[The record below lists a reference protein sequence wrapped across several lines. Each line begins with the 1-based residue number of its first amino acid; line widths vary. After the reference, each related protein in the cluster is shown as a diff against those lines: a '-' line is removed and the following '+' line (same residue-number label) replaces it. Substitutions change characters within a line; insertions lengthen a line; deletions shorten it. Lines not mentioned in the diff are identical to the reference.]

1 MNEQNLCVNNL
12 SVSFSGDNGKVI
24 AVDDVSFTIEKG
36 KILGV
41 IGESGCGK
49 STLALSIM
57 QLLPERISKIE
68 QGQILFN
75 GNDLS
80 KFKEGQLENLRGNE
94 ISMIFQEP
102 MTSLNPL
109 FKIGRQIGEPLK
121 IHKHLH
127 GRALKEKVIEIL
139 KTVHIPNPEK
149 IYDAYPHNL
158 SGGMRQRVMIAMAL
172 SCEPEILIADEPTT
186 ALDVTIQAEILFLLK
201 KLNKKANTSI
211 LFITHDL
218 SVVAEVCDEI
228 MVLYGGKVVEQSD
241 VYELFDNPK
250 HPYTLGLLESQPHR
264 GENGKPLPSIQGMV
278 PSLSNMPLGCRFSTR
293 CSKKFCEK
301 CEKENPPLFKVKDNH
316 KVACWLYDEEAKNF
330 E

>member
-1 MNEQNLCVNNL
+1 MNSQNLSVNNL
-12 SVSFSGDNGKVI
+12 SVSFTGDNGKVLAI
-24 AVDDVSFTIEKG
+24 DDVSFALEKG
-36 KILGV
+36 KVLGV

-57 QLLPERISKIE
+57 KLLPEKISEIE
-68 QGQILFN
+68 KGEILFN

-80 KFKEGQLENLRGNE
+80 KFTEEKLENLRGNE

-109 FKIGRQIGEPLK
+109 FKVGRQIGEPLK
-121 IHKHLH
+121 IHKQ
-127 GRALKEKVIEIL
+127 LKGHELKNKVIELL

-149 IYDAYPHNL
+149 IYDAYPHSL

-186 ALDVTIQAEILFLLK
+186 ALDVTIQSQILFLLK
-201 KLNKKANTSI
+201 KLNEKVNTSI
-211 LFITHDL
+211 IFITHDL
-218 SVVAEVCDEI
+218 SVVAEICDEV
-228 MVLYGGKVVEQSD
+228 MVLYAGKVVEQTN

-250 HPYTLGLLESQPHR
+250 HPYTIGLLESQPHR
-264 GENGKPLPSIQGMV
+264 CEIGKPLPSIKGMV
-278 PSLSNMPLGCRFSTR
+278 PSLFNMPSGCRFSTR

-301 CEKENPPLFKVKDNH
+301 CVNEQPPLFDVKENH
-316 KVACWLYDEEAKNF
+316 KVACWLYDE
-330 E
+330 

>member
-1 MNEQNLCVNNL
+1 MKAQNLSVNNL
-12 SVSFSGDNGKVI
+12 SVSFTGDSGKVI
-24 AVDDVSFTIEKG
+24 AIDDVSFTLEKG
-36 KILGV
+36 KVLGV

-57 QLLPERISKIE
+57 KLLPEKISKIE
-68 QGQILFN
+68 QGEILFN

-80 KFKEGQLENLRGNE
+80 KFTEDKLESLRGNE

-109 FKIGRQIGEPLK
+109 FKVGRQIGEPLK
-121 IHKHLH
+121 IHKQL
-127 GRALKEKVIEIL
+127 RERELKNKVIELL

-149 IYDAYPHNL
+149 IYDAYPHSL

-186 ALDVTIQAEILFLLK
+186 ALDVTIQSQILYLLK
-201 KLNKKANTSI
+201 KLNEKVNTSI
-211 LFITHDL
+211 IFITHDL
-218 SVVAEVCDEI
+218 SVVAEVCDEV
-228 MVLYGGKVVEQSD
+228 MVLYAGKVVEQTD

-250 HPYTLGLLESQPHR
+250 HPYTIGLLESQPHR
-264 GENGKPLPSIQGMV
+264 CERGKPLPSIKGMV
-278 PSLSNMPLGCRFSTR
+278 PSLLDMPSGCRFSTR

-301 CEKENPPLFKVKDNH
+301 CVEEQPPLFEVDENH

>member
-1 MNEQNLCVNNL
+1 MKAQNLSVNNL
-12 SVSFSGDNGKVI
+12 SVSFTGDNGKVI
-24 AVDDVSFTIEKG
+24 AIDDVSFTLKKG
-36 KILGV
+36 KVLGV

-57 QLLPERISKIE
+57 KLLPEKISKIE
-68 QGQILFN
+68 QGEILFN

-80 KFKEGQLENLRGNE
+80 KFTEDKLENLRGNE

-109 FKIGRQIGEPLK
+109 FKVGRQIGEPLK
-121 IHKHLH
+121 IHKQLR
-127 GRALKEKVIEIL
+127 GRELKNKVIELL
-139 KTVHIPNPEK
+139 KTVHIPNPDK
-149 IYDAYPHNL
+149 IYDAYPHSL

-186 ALDVTIQAEILFLLK
+186 ALDVTIQSQILYLLK
-201 KLNKKANTSI
+201 KLNEKVNTSI
-211 LFITHDL
+211 IFITHDL
-218 SVVAEVCDEI
+218 SVVAEVCDEV
-228 MVLYGGKVVEQSD
+228 MVLYAGKVVEQTN

-250 HPYTLGLLESQPHR
+250 HPYTIGLLESQPHR
-264 GENGKPLPSIQGMV
+264 CERGKPLPSIKGMV
-278 PSLSNMPLGCRFSTR
+278 PSLLDMPSGCRFSTR

-301 CEKENPPLFKVKDNH
+301 CVKEKPPLFEVDQNH